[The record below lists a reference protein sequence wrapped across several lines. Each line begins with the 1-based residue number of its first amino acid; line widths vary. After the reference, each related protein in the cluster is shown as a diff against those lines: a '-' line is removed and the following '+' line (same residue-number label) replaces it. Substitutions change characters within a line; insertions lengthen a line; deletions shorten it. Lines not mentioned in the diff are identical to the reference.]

1 MKTFVNIIISPILLL
16 WAACGSPD
24 KPAAADFIPG
34 TYVSQQQSEYS
45 VANDTLV
52 ITVAKGTEN
61 IYLITKKTGYRRIDN
76 GKKQAPEYK
85 VKKLTG
91 TWDTQ
96 KQLLTIMQNGLLIN
110 FQPEQNK
117 LMIGSNEY
125 WKL

>member
-1 MKTFVNIIISPILLL
+1 MKTLSMILSPVLLL
-16 WAACGSPD
+16 WAACGSPA

-52 ITVAKGTEN
+52 ITSAQGTEN

-76 GKKQAPEYK
+76 GKPQAPEYK

-91 TWDTQ
+91 NWDAQ
-96 KQLLTIMQNGLLIN
+96 KQLLTIMQNGLLIS